1 MEIII
6 KKATIENLKDIQELN
21 NKLFELEYEN
31 FDDSL
36 RVGWPLENEGE
47 EYFKEVLNNGIIYI
61 ALADNKIIGYLAGS
75 FNIENTYVTKTL
87 AEADNMYILEDYRK
101 YGVGTRLM
109 NEFKNECI
117 KRGIQEL
124 KVTASAKNINA
135 INFYR
140 KKGFE
145 DFELTLKMKLN

>member
-31 FDDSL
+31 FDESL

-75 FNIENTYVTKTL
+75 FNVENTYVTKTL

-101 YGVGTRLM
+101 YGVGTKLM

-145 DFELTLKMKLN
+145 DFELTLKMKLD